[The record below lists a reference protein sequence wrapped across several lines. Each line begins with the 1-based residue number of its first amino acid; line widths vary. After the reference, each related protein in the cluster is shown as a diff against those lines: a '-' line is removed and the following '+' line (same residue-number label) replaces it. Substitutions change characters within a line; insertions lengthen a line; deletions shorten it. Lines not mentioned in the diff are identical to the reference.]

1 MNYFDIQPVNR
12 HSTGESASIR
22 RPKEIASFSYD
33 DSHQFYLDDRSL
45 RYYYPPTIG
54 ADLSQGFDSFQQLD
68 DTVDDHLDSLLKTII
83 DLEKRT
89 GYKFETLALIPATWA
104 ETSRNYIES
113 RESLV
118 VRNHAQ
124 YCSVVRTGFG
134 KSRLILAGEVDALW
148 DAKPCRPDDP
158 INWVELK
165 TAATPL
171 SDRDVL
177 KYERKLLKFWIQSFL
192 LGVPKIIV
200 GFRNKEGILQSLE
213 ELETSQIPRL
223 VKQRGKGTW
232 DGNLCISFTA
242 NFLDCQAEEHDSRR
256 GSVADTEKGK
266 GHRDRDVQDRREWT
280 W

>member
-1 MNYFDIQPVNR
+1 MNATR
-12 HSTGESASIR
+12 
-22 RPKEIASFSYD
+22 
-33 DSHQFYLDDRSL
+33 
-45 RYYYPPTIG
+45 
-54 ADLSQGFDSFQQLD
+54 FQ
-68 DTVDDHLDSLLKTII
+68 V
-83 DLEKRT
+83 
-89 GYKFETLALIPATWA
+89 GYKFETLALIPTTWA
-104 ETSRNYIES
+104 ETSRDYIES

-118 VRNHAQ
+118 VDNHAQ

-177 KYERKLLKFWIQSFL
+177 KYERKLLKVWIQSFL

-200 GFRNKEGILQSLE
+200 GFRSKEGILQSLE
-213 ELETSQIPRL
+213 ELETSQIPR
-223 VKQRGKGTW
+223 
-232 DGNLCISFTA
+232 
-242 NFLDCQAEEHDSRR
+242 AEKYDRRR
-256 GSVADTEKGK
+256 GSVADTEEGK
-266 GHRDRDVQDRREWT
+266 GHRDRDVQDRGEWT